1 MLLTSAVQTAVV
13 VDERDRYV
21 SVLTLDVIGAAFRS
35 EPRPEP
41 AGIA

>member
-21 SVLTLDVIGAAFRS
+21 GVLTLDEIGAAFRS
-35 EPRPEP
+35 DVQPEP
-41 AGIA
+41 AVA